1 MEVRLNKLISDSG
14 LCSRREA
21 DKFIEEGRVT
31 VNGSLP
37 HIGQKVTEADIV
49 MLDDI
54 QVRIGK
60 HTGKQTSSAR
70 INIQE
75 LELAG
80 QEKKAKKTK
89 PSSTATSEKKAT
101 SPAAGSKGL
110 RPGKYVK
117 YNKYAAARHAARNG
131 ESTKKETKVTGIDK
145 EMLKEALRPKFGKS
159 LGRSAV
165 AQRLA
170 SSPKSAALRKTSK
183 NNPLNKAKRAA
194 ARNKPKGEEDN
205 GKKAYRFSDRRPTF
219 RKKRICAKARFV
231 TDGPSGLPG
240 DITCLGRGVP
250 RACTSP
256 SGRPGTG
263 MDEYRGRKIP
273 ESPQSGR
280 PCRRYRLCHSLGNE
294 LFLRQ

>member
-54 QVRIGK
+54 RVKFGK
-60 HTGKQTSSAR
+60 HTGKQTPSAR
-70 INIQE
+70 TDRQE
-75 LELAG
+75 PVLTG
-80 QEKKAKKTK
+80 QEKKVKKAK
-89 PSSTATSEKKAT
+89 PQPTAPSEKKAT
-101 SPAAGSKGL
+101 SSTTGSKGL

-131 ESTKKETKVTGIDK
+131 ESTKKEAKATGFDK
-145 EMLKEALRPKFGKS
+145 EMLQEALRPKFGKS

-170 SSPKSAALRKTSK
+170 SSPKSAALRKTSR
-183 NNPLNKAKRAA
+183 NNPINKAKRAA
-194 ARNKPKGEEDN
+194 ARNKPKGE
-205 GKKAYRFSDRRPTF
+205 
-219 RKKRICAKARFV
+219 
-231 TDGPSGLPG
+231 
-240 DITCLGRGVP
+240 
-250 RACTSP
+250 
-256 SGRPGTG
+256 
-263 MDEYRGRKIP
+263 
-273 ESPQSGR
+273 
-280 PCRRYRLCHSLGNE
+280 
-294 LFLRQ
+294 

>member
-37 HIGQKVTEADIV
+37 QVGQKVTEADIV

-54 QVRIGK
+54 QIKIGK
-60 HTGKQTSSAR
+60 NTGKQTSSAR

-89 PSSTATSEKKAT
+89 PLSTATSEKKAA
-101 SPAAGSKGL
+101 SPATGSKGL

-117 YNKYAAARHAARNG
+117 YNKYAAARNG

-194 ARNKPKGEEDN
+194 ARNKPKGE
-205 GKKAYRFSDRRPTF
+205 
-219 RKKRICAKARFV
+219 
-231 TDGPSGLPG
+231 
-240 DITCLGRGVP
+240 
-250 RACTSP
+250 
-256 SGRPGTG
+256 
-263 MDEYRGRKIP
+263 
-273 ESPQSGR
+273 
-280 PCRRYRLCHSLGNE
+280 
-294 LFLRQ
+294 